1 LETFTFVTSRPLFIL
16 RRGRCA
22 AVSQFLISLTATQR
36 TQRSET
42 FAFAASRT
50 LSIPRRGRCAA
61 VSRLLSQEGHA
72 GHHRKHQRKHADAA
86 LDSHKRYNECYSMIA
101 QSKVRKIGNSLGV
114 VLPKEALQ
122 QLKAEEGTI
131 LYFTES
137 PECSL
142 RITPSRPGF
151 EKKMEVVEGLMQ
163 RYRNAL
169 RELAK

>member
-1 LETFTFVTSRPLFIL
+1 
-16 RRGRCA
+16 
-22 AVSQFLISLTATQR
+22 
-36 TQRSET
+36 
-42 FAFAASRT
+42 
-50 LSIPRRGRCAA
+50 
-61 VSRLLSQEGHA
+61 
-72 GHHRKHQRKHADAA
+72 
-86 LDSHKRYNECYSMIA
+86 MIA
-101 QSKVRKIGNSLGV
+101 QSIVRKIGNSLGV

-142 RITPSRPGF
+142 RVTPERPGF
-151 EKKMEVVEGLMQ
+151 QQFMQVAEKGMQ